1 MGHRKIPCSYGVPSN
16 VLRAVSS
23 SLMRCL
29 CGLAFRRKISASSVM
44 VKFFRIQLR
53 AWSLVVL
60 SSPPPTCLTVL
71 VQQRGRSVAAADGE
85 GRAIFEESEVSLAA
99 PSPRLMERGVPSS
112 KRVKSRFSRRTHGKL
127 YRASVAVVENLAI
140 AARKG
145 RPT

>member
-85 GRAIFEESEVSLAA
+85 GRAIFEESEVSLFQTYSWEALSRVCRCRGKSRHSRTKGSTDIAVHDVHAVEAA
-99 PSPRLMERGVPSS
+99 PEAGTRG
-112 KRVKSRFSRRTHGKL
+112 
-127 YRASVAVVENLAI
+127 
-140 AARKG
+140 
-145 RPT
+145 